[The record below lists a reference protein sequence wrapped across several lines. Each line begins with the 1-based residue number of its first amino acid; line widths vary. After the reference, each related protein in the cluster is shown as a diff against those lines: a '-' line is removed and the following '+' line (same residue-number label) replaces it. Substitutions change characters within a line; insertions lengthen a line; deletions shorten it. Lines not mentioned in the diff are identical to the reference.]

1 MKPYHKNPRQIT
13 KRQMDDLGAWLSEL
27 GDLSGIVHD
36 LNTDEIIGGN
46 QRGRVFN
53 VNECEVELTDGPH
66 EPDEQG
72 TVAHGFIIWK
82 GNRYAYRQVRWTEK
96 QAEKANIVANKSGGE
111 WDFDTLANEFDAGEL
126 IEWGFDEWEL
136 GLHDAGSTP
145 NIDDLANE
153 YGDPGERD
161 FWPFIRV
168 QVAPETFQR
177 WQSFIRSLPGEDEAH
192 KAAQILEAV
201 DVTVLGSV

>member
-13 KRQMDDLGAWLSEL
+13 GRQMADLGAHLAEL

-72 TVAHGFIIWK
+72 TVSHGFIIWK
-82 GNRYAYRQVRWTEK
+82 GKRYAYRQVRWTEK
-96 QAEKANIVANKSGGE
+96 QAEKANIVANKSGGG
-111 WDFDTLANEFDAGEL
+111 WDFDTLANEFDVDEL
-126 IEWGFDEWEL
+126 IEWGFEAGEL
-136 GLHDAGSTP
+136 GLIDIPDPTPQREPELQSERFIEIRCSNSAMVVMQDA
-145 NIDDLANE
+145 L
-153 YGDPGERD
+153 
-161 FWPFIRV
+161 
-168 QVAPETFQR
+168 
-177 WQSFIRSLPGEDEAH
+177 DEWS
-192 KAAQILEAV
+192 EMP
-201 DVTVLGSV
+201 DVTINIS